1 MTAAPAAA
9 QVINTC
15 RFEDA
20 VRWID
25 TPAEL
30 RVIHFPTAAY
40 QPPCVAIEA
49 GQTVTWSGNFGSH
62 PLKGGLHK
70 DGPPQPG
77 NPIPTV
83 LSGTTPVTVAF
94 PVADAWGYYCIAH
107 QPPMA
112 GAVFVALFAD
122 GFESGDPC
130 DWSVVSDLGTC
141 P

>member
-1 MTAAPAAA
+1 M
-9 QVINTC
+9 
-15 RFEDA
+15 
-20 VRWID
+20 RWID
-25 TPAEL
+25 TPAEQ

-83 LSGTTPVTVAF
+83 MSGTTPVTVEF

-112 GAVFVALFAD
+112 GAVFVALLAD
-122 GFESGDPC
+122 GFESGDLCGWSNSTETEPC
-130 DWSVVSDLGTC
+130 

>member
-1 MTAAPAAA
+1 M
-9 QVINTC
+9 INIC

-25 TPAEL
+25 VPAEE
-30 RVIHFPTAAY
+30 RVIVFPTAAY

-49 GQTVTWSGNFGSH
+49 GQTVTWSGNFSSH

-70 DGPPQPG
+70 GGPPQPG

-83 LSGTTPVTVAF
+83 LSGSTPVEVTF
-94 PVADAWGYYCIAH
+94 PEAGAWGYFCIAH
-107 QPPMA
+107 EPPMS

-122 GFESGDPC
+122 GFETGDAC
-130 DWSVVSDLGTC
+130 DWSAFTEPQNC